1 VNGDFAAVGVFQAIK
16 QAQQR
21 RFSGAAA
28 ADNAENFALTSVRSI
43 SCSACTPLG

>member
-21 RFSGAAA
+21 RFPAP
-28 ADNAENFALTSVRSI
+28 LRPIMPKI
-43 SCSACTPLG
+43 SP